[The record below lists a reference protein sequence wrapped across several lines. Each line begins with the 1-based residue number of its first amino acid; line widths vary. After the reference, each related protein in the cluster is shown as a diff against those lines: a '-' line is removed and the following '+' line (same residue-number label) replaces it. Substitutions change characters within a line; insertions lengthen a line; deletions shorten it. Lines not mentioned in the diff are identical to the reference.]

1 MRNPFDRMTIRMRL
15 MIGFGILILLLA
27 GSGAYT
33 LYNLNMLNKKEVS
46 LSVSATDITSSS
58 ILANLASQ
66 GEMTSFKWVY
76 PVLNENSAIEAYL
89 ATDDR
94 AEQKRLWVDFNK
106 YSDEIVSIG
115 QQLGNQINSDDGVH
129 QVAVIQKTQA
139 DVKKSAENVIK
150 TYKAAGATAAETKRQ
165 LAGFKAKIAT
175 LRGDIE
181 AFQKVMRGQ
190 FKQHDDKRQSGLNT
204 MDKDI
209 DNSVG
214 IIDEAFHSNI
224 ALISGCI
231 ALALVITF
239 MIYRSIVTPLNR
251 ATQLAHRIAKYD
263 LVSAGDE
270 QVLHN
275 GKDELSLLLRDIY
288 GMRESLQELVKKII
302 HLTGNLSTSISEF
315 MENAKNINKIGD
327 DQLSYTTRSAAATE
341 EMASSVKEVAG
352 SAADAAKYATEA
364 DQNARSS
371 VEKEAAATLTEMN
384 KAKKEVEETS
394 NKMQRL
400 SASAEEVGEIV
411 TVINGVAEQTNLLA
425 LNAAIEAARAGEQ
438 GRGFAVVADEVR
450 NLAERTTQATKEI
463 AEKIVRIQAETKD
476 AISNMDVSRESV
488 ERGAEVVN
496 GIINSLQ
503 EIQQINQRLKNL
515 NDNVATATEQQSS
528 AAEEISKNIHE
539 VQQSAEVL
547 SGHAQRIDEQAN
559 GLAGMVSD
567 LNSAVGMFK
576 IQ

>member
-46 LSVSATDITSSS
+46 LSISATDITSSS
-58 ILANLASQ
+58 ILANIASQ

-76 PVLNENSAIEAYL
+76 PVLSENSAIEAYL

-94 AEQKRLWVDFNK
+94 AEQKRLWVNFNK

-115 QQLGNQINSDDGVH
+115 QQLGAQVNSDEGSR

-150 TYKAAGATAAETKRQ
+150 AYKAAGATAAQTKRQ
-165 LAGFKAKIAT
+165 LAGFKGKIAT

-224 ALISGCI
+224 ALVSGCI

-476 AISNMDVSRESV
+476 AISNMDVSKESV

>member
-1 MRNPFDRMTIRMRL
+1 MRL

-46 LSVSATDITSSS
+46 LSISATDITSNS
-58 ILANLASQ
+58 ILANLVSQ

-76 PVLNENSAIEAYL
+76 PVLNEKAAVEAYL

-106 YSDEIVSIG
+106 FGGQILSIG
-115 QQLGNQINSDDGVH
+115 QQLANQVNSDDGVR
-129 QVAVIQKTQA
+129 QIGVIQKTQA
-139 DVKKSAENVIK
+139 AVKKAAASVIK
-150 TYKAAGATAAETKRQ
+150 AYRAGGSTGAQTKKAMAE
-165 LAGFKAKIAT
+165 FKVRIEG
-175 LRGDIE
+175 LRSDIE
-181 AFQKVMRGQ
+181 GFQKVMRQQ
-190 FKQHDDKRQSGLNT
+190 FKKHDDSRQNGLNT

-214 IIDEAFHSNI
+214 IIDYAFHSNI
-224 ALISGCI
+224 ALISGCV

-239 MIYRSIVTPLNR
+239 MIYRSIVGPLNR

-263 LVSAGDE
+263 LVSSGDE
-270 QVLHN
+270 HINQT

-450 NLAERTTQATKEI
+450 NLAERTTQA
-463 AEKIVRIQAETKD
+463 
-476 AISNMDVSRESV
+476 
-488 ERGAEVVN
+488 
-496 GIINSLQ
+496 
-503 EIQQINQRLKNL
+503 
-515 NDNVATATEQQSS
+515 
-528 AAEEISKNIHE
+528 
-539 VQQSAEVL
+539 
-547 SGHAQRIDEQAN
+547 
-559 GLAGMVSD
+559 
-567 LNSAVGMFK
+567 
-576 IQ
+576 

>member
-1 MRNPFDRMTIRMRL
+1 MRL

-46 LSVSATDITSSS
+46 LSISATDITSSS
-58 ILANLASQ
+58 ILANIASQ

-76 PVLNENSAIEAYL
+76 PVLSENSAIEAYL

-94 AEQKRLWVDFNK
+94 AEQKRLWVNFNK

-115 QQLGNQINSDDGVH
+115 QQLGAQVNSDEGSR

-150 TYKAAGATAAETKRQ
+150 AYKAAGATAAQTKRQ
-165 LAGFKAKIAT
+165 LAGFKGKIAT

-224 ALISGCI
+224 ALVSGCI

-476 AISNMDVSRESV
+476 AISNMDVSKESV